1 MPKAKQLKLKD
12 FFTTGNGRYKYF
24 SPTKS
29 NAKEIDRW
37 RNQFTIDF
45 AEKKKAA
52 ARAAAALQAQ
62 IPNDTEDGF
71 GDFGNYDVW
80 TPNNDSP
87 TPTRNEQSPANSD
100 DEGDL
105 LLLICL

>member
-1 MPKAKQLKLKD
+1 MPKAKQVKFSD
-12 FFTTGNGRYKYF
+12 FFTPVKGRKHF
-24 SPTKS
+24 IPTIKMTRKL
-29 NAKEIDRW
+29 NRWANQCIIAQWEKE
-37 RNQFTIDF
+37 
-45 AEKKKAA
+45 K
-52 ARAAAALQAQ
+52 AAAALQAQ